1 MTPSQAV
8 DKILPAMCRD
18 ESMDLLSIDLEIDGD
33 QYQFLIDTG
42 ASVSVIKP
50 GIGEGKRT
58 NPIEF
63 TVRGI
68 TGTEIETNGSR
79 MLEFR
84 LGRRIYQHRFVIASV
99 QMEYSGILGLDA
111 LRSLQARIDLV
122 DNHMLVGHDQF
133 PFVKVRLR
141 SHYSQGACKTEKV
154 ASNDGPGQS
163 VRSER
168 NSRRTLPAPT
178 SPEFEDFTNPDL
190 SAQTTQEGRT
200 RLREVAREGGV
211 QAVLACCTTIP
222 PRSMAIVKTNLV
234 TEGRERMRKLEFPE
248 SVVLEPEE
256 IYVKGV
262 YSGRALSEVNSSS
275 EIRHSGRQEV
285 TRSGVIKLIDN
296 EENRVG
302 DGGNPR
308 IVLAIPGYS
317 VDERR
322 SYRKV
327 VMRNALVKVDRC
339 NPRTR
344 ERCKVRQ
351 GQAMQQGEC
360 LSKSVEPD
368 KIAELQLELSRQ
380 YASCLLPVINTS
392 AEEIRLPAGMRVAT
406 VEIQWKVAEP
416 SETVNNCGINGVGR
430 YPKQLD
436 PQVREQNRRVP
447 KLLEEKLQ
455 HLSPEDQTILK
466 PALLKYQDLFKKTEN
481 GSGDGKRD

>member
-1 MTPSQAV
+1 
-8 DKILPAMCRD
+8 
-18 ESMDLLSIDLEIDGD
+18 
-33 QYQFLIDTG
+33 
-42 ASVSVIKP
+42 
-50 GIGEGKRT
+50 
-58 NPIEF
+58 
-63 TVRGI
+63 
-68 TGTEIETNGSR
+68 
-79 MLEFR
+79 
-84 LGRRIYQHRFVIASV
+84 
-99 QMEYSGILGLDA
+99 
-111 LRSLQARIDLV
+111 
-122 DNHMLVGHDQF
+122 
-133 PFVKVRLR
+133 
-141 SHYSQGACKTEKV
+141 
-154 ASNDGPGQS
+154 
-163 VRSER
+163 
-168 NSRRTLPAPT
+168 
-178 SPEFEDFTNPDL
+178 
-190 SAQTTQEGRT
+190 
-200 RLREVAREGGV
+200 
-211 QAVLACCTTIP
+211 
-222 PRSMAIVKTNLV
+222 
-234 TEGRERMRKLEFPE
+234 
-248 SVVLEPEE
+248 VVLEPEE

-275 EIRHSGRQEV
+275 EIRHSGRQEA

-317 VDERR
+317 VDEGR
-322 SYRKV
+322 SYREV

-368 KIAELQLELSRQ
+368 KVAELQLELSRQ

-416 SETVNNCGINGVGR
+416 SEIVNNCGVNRVGR

-447 KLLEEKLQ
+447 KLFEEKLQ
-455 HLSPEDQTILK
+455 HLSPEDQKILK
-466 PALLKYQDLFKKTEN
+466 PALLKYQNLFKKTQNGIIPCTSYGHHEIKTGDAAPVKKQPYRVPYALRDEMRRQLEEMKERGVITEASSEWAAPVILIAKKSLDGTPKYRFCADFRGLNAVTQVPVYTMPLVQEN
-481 GSGDGKRD
+481 LNRLNGNIFFSSRHERCLLPYSNQRRRYAQNWDCYSLRIIPVCQISLWFGGSSSDIY